1 MDGAPGGAAPL
12 IGVGPV
18 LGIAAAAGATLVPAL
33 RSRTRLRRRQAAI
46 AGAVTELVD
55 LLRLA
60 VAAGLTVHQVVDLV
74 LERSPE
80 PFVES
85 LREVQRRVRLGVRLG
100 DALDALEPLG
110 EPVRPL
116 VAALRSAAFD
126 GVPLAPALE
135 RVAFDARLQRRRTA
149 ETAARRLPVQL
160 LLPLVLCVLPA
171 FGLLAIVPLL
181 VVSVQSLGR

>member
-1 MDGAPGGAAPL
+1 M
-12 IGVGPV
+12 IVVGPV
-18 LGIAAAAGATLVPAL
+18 IGIAIAGGASLAPAL
-33 RSRTRLRRRQAAI
+33 RSRARRRRRQTVI
-46 AGAVTELVD
+46 ADAVTELVD

-60 VAAGLTVHQVVDLV
+60 VAAGLSVHQVVELV
-74 LERSPE
+74 LDRAPE
-80 PFVES
+80 PFIQP
-85 LREVQRRVRLGVRLG
+85 LLEVQRRVRLGVRLG

-135 RVAFDARLQRRRTA
+135 RVAFDARLQRRRAA

-171 FGLLAIVPLL
+171 FGLLAIIPL
-181 VVSVQSLGR
+181 VIVSVQALGR

>member
-1 MDGAPGGAAPL
+1 M

-18 LGIAAAAGATLVPAL
+18 AGITIAGGATLAPVL
-33 RSRTRLRRRQAAI
+33 RSRARLRRQRAAI
-46 AGAVTELVD
+46 ADAVTELVD

-60 VAAGLTVHQVVDLV
+60 VAAGLSVHQVLDLV
-74 LERSPE
+74 LDRAPD
-80 PFVES
+80 PFVEP

-171 FGLLAIVPLL
+171 FGLLAIIPL
-181 VVSVQSLGR
+181 VIVSVQSLGR

>member
-1 MDGAPGGAAPL
+1 M
-12 IGVGPV
+12 IGTGPV
-18 LGIAAAAGATLVPAL
+18 LGIALASGATFVPAL
-33 RSRTRLRRRQAAI
+33 RSRTRRRRREAVVT
-46 AGAVTELVD
+46 GAVTELVD

-60 VAAGLTVHQVVDLV
+60 VAAGLTVHQVLDLV
-74 LERSPE
+74 LDRSPE
-80 PFVES
+80 PFVEP

-100 DALDALEPLG
+100 DALDGLEPLG

-135 RVAFDARLQRRRTA
+135 RVAFDARLQRRRAA
-149 ETAARRLPVQL
+149 ETAARRLPVHL

-181 VVSVQSLGR
+181 IVSLQSLGR

>member
-1 MDGAPGGAAPL
+1 MIGLGTVGAITVAGGASFA
-12 IGVGPV
+12 
-18 LGIAAAAGATLVPAL
+18 PAL
-33 RSRTRLRRRQAAI
+33 RARSRRRRREAETAD
-46 AGAVTELVD
+46 AVTELVD

-60 VAAGLTVHQVVDLV
+60 VAAGLSVHQVVDLV
-74 LERSPE
+74 LDRAPE
-80 PFVES
+80 PFIGPMG
-85 LREVQRRVRLGVRLG
+85 EVQRRARLGVRLG

-135 RVAFDARLQRRRTA
+135 RVAFDARLQRRRAA
-149 ETAARRLPVQL
+149 ETAARRLPVHL

-171 FGLLAIVPLL
+171 FGLLAIIPLV

>member
-1 MDGAPGGAAPL
+1 MIGLGPTAGIALAGGA
-12 IGVGPV
+12 VF
-18 LGIAAAAGATLVPAL
+18 VPAL
-33 RSRTRLRRRQAAI
+33 RARARERQRQAVI
-46 AGAVTELVD
+46 AGTVTEVVD

-60 VAAGLTVHQVVDLV
+60 VAAGLSVHQVLDLV
-74 LERSPE
+74 LDRAPAPFFE
-80 PFVES
+80 P

-126 GVPLAPALE
+126 GVPLAPSLE
-135 RVAFDARLQRRRTA
+135 RVAFDARLQRRRAA

-171 FGLLAIVPLL
+171 FGLLAIIPL
-181 VVSVQSLGR
+181 VIVSVQALGR

>member
-1 MDGAPGGAAPL
+1 M
-12 IGVGPV
+12 IGIGPV
-18 LGIAAAAGATLVPAL
+18 VAIAVAGGATLLPAL
-33 RSRTRLRRRQAAI
+33 RSRARSRRRQAVI
-46 AGAVTELVD
+46 VDAVAELVD

-60 VAAGLTVHQVVDLV
+60 VAAGLSVHQVLDLV
-74 LERSPE
+74 LDRSP
-80 PFVES
+80 PVLVAP

-100 DALDALEPLG
+100 HALDTLEPLG

-135 RVAFDARLQRRRTA
+135 RVAFDARLQRRRAA

-160 LLPLVLCVLPA
+160 LLPLVMCVLPA
-171 FGLLAIVPLL
+171 FGLLAVIPLL
-181 VVSVQSLGR
+181 IVSMQSLGR